1 MEIPTDHGLVLK
13 WIKSGD
19 LFQSLLTSDLRASK
33 RRYTFVWF
41 DILYGEMN
49 SQVRFGK
56 GLDKLIDE
64 RGF

>member
-33 RRYTFVWF
+33 RRYTFVWV

-49 SQVRFGK
+49 
-56 GLDKLIDE
+56 
-64 RGF
+64 